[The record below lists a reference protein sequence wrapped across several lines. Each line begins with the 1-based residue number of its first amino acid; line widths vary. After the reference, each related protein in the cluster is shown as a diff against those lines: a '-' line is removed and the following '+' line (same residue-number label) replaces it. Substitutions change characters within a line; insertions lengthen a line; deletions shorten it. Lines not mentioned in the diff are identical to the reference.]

1 MAKSG
6 AWKAPK
12 DLTIT
17 ERQAN
22 GYWSDRS
29 QDRDQEAAPE
39 LRTQSAFQSGWP
51 KSKHYRIQ
59 KMHMGWAGDDPGV
72 VGDNASAPNTDGKGR
87 FAARTDKGPVSKG
100 QFKSN
105 RGGRIKR
112 NTYAQAG
119 KTG

>member
-39 LRTQSAFQSGWP
+39 LRTATPFKEGWP
-51 KSKHYRIQ
+51 VGKHYRIQ
-59 KMHMGWAGDDPGV
+59 RMHMGWSGDDIGIIDTARPT
-72 VGDNASAPNTDGKGR
+72 TDGKGR

-100 QFKSN
+100 QSKSN

>member
-6 AWKAPK
+6 AWKAPR

-39 LRTQSAFQSGWP
+39 LRTATPFKEGWP
-51 KSKHYRIQ
+51 KNRHYRIQ
-59 KMHMGWAGDDPGV
+59 RMHLPTSVSFGDGV
-72 VGDNASAPNTDGKGR
+72 APKS
-87 FAARTDKGPVSKG
+87 ARTANGPDNKGAS
-100 QFKSN
+100 QSN